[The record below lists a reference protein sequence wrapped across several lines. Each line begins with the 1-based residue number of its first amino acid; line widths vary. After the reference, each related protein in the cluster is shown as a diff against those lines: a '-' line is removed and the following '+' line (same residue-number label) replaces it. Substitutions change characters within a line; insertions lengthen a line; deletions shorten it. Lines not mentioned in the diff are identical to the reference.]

1 MKVTQFVR
9 NGLYLVHR
17 ALKPHSHTTAGE
29 DRTTRMGF
37 EPTRAE
43 HNGLAVHRLNHSA
56 TSSSYFRYLARFIS
70 KFILGNSLF
79 QRERRLG
86 DGLETSGRRG
96 DGPFSHEWTKNWIGK
111 PATGEKKKKNQHI
124 CVGLHS
130 FSPAAG
136 RGHLSIKSEF
146 AVTVSRPGSLVQ
158 RPQGAAEKT
167 AGNSGSQNQSS
178 WSRCQGS
185 WRRWTPNAGLIK

>member
-1 MKVTQFVR
+1 
-9 NGLYLVHR
+9 
-17 ALKPHSHTTAGE
+17 
-29 DRTTRMGF
+29 MGF

-111 PATGEKKKKNQHI
+111 PATGEKKKKPTHLR
-124 CVGLHS
+124 GPS
-130 FSPAAG
+130 F
-136 RGHLSIKSEF
+136 LF
-146 AVTVSRPGSLVQ
+146 SRC
-158 RPQGAAEKT
+158 RQGAPQHQVRVCCHRLA
-167 AGNSGSQNQSS
+167 SGEPGPAPPGR
-178 WSRCQGS
+178 SRKD
-185 WRRWTPNAGLIK
+185 RREQWFPKPVLLESLSGKLAKVDS

>member
-1 MKVTQFVR
+1 M
-9 NGLYLVHR
+9 
-17 ALKPHSHTTAGE
+17 AW
-29 DRTTRMGF
+29 
-37 EPTRAE
+37 
-43 HNGLAVHRLNHSA
+43 
-56 TSSSYFRYLARFIS
+56 
-70 KFILGNSLF
+70 
-79 QRERRLG
+79 RRLG
-86 DGLETSGRRG
+86 DVEMARFHTNEQRTGLESLRRG
-96 DGPFSHEWTKNWIGK
+96 G
-111 PATGEKKKKNQHI
+111 KKKKTQHI

-146 AVTVSRPGSLVQ
+146 AVTVSRPGNLVQ